1 MGTTELVERINS
13 LPEEKRK
20 GIEALVEVIASPPP
34 DPWIARIR
42 ERRERLRAQYG
53 NFGTVETI
61 RELREYGR

>member
-1 MGTTELVERINS
+1 MGTTELVDRINS

-42 ERRERLRAQYG
+42 ERLRAQYG

-61 RELREYGR
+61 RELRENGR